1 MIELE
6 VPTLSMRSVSLE
18 PMIQT
23 TKGVQKSRVPLEKQV
38 QLAEPFVRAIT
49 LDSAASDPDLV
60 EFLKGEAGTFMYYLV
75 HLGCS
80 FQPDQS
86 DSFEQATLEV
96 TLKRADGLSEPLPST
111 WSMFPQ
117 RDIDIV
123 EETQSIKVTSSL
135 QLIGSSLQLIGIEL
149 DKGANRKV
157 QEEFVVPMGQ
167 QTPNPRW
174 VFSETSSRRIF
185 GFYPC
190 TLIVRVPHGV
200 TAQGAV
206 GLSTMVRRMALKLFP
221 YRAVGPDG
229 VPFSFT
235 LTSEGAS

>member
-6 VPTLSMRSVSLE
+6 VPTLSMHTVSLE

-23 TKGVQKSRVPLEKQV
+23 TKGVPSNRVPLEKQV

-49 LDSAASDPDLV
+49 LDSVVNDPELV
-60 EFLKGEAGTFMYYLV
+60 EFLKGETGTFMYYRV

-96 TLKRADGLSEPLPST
+96 TLKRADGVSEPLPST

-123 EETQSIKVTSSL
+123 EETQSIKLTSSL
-135 QLIGSSLQLIGIEL
+135 QLIGIQL
-149 DKGANRKV
+149 DKGVNRNV

-167 QTPNPRW
+167 QIPNPRW

-190 TLIVRVPHGV
+190 TLIIRVPHGV

-206 GLSTMVRRMALKLFP
+206 GLSTIVRRMALKLFP